1 MGNLTFKITGRN
13 ANSTRLD
20 IEARQFKFIAD
31 EDASFGGL
39 DEGPNPLEYLLGGY
53 ASCLNV
59 IAHLVA
65 KEQNIQLRGL
75 EINIT
80 GNDLNPAKV
89 LGQPTTERTGFQSLD
104 VQFEVD
110 SDADQATLEKW
121 IEEVKGRCPVGDN
134 LANPTPIKISVSQL
148 VEAN

>member
-1 MGNLTFKITGRN
+1 MGNLTFSISGKN

-20 IEARQFKFIAD
+20 IKARQFKFIAD

-39 DEGPNPLEYLLGGY
+39 DEGPNPLEYLLAGY

-59 IAHLVA
+59 VAHLVA
-65 KEQNIQLRGL
+65 KERNINLRGL
-75 EINIT
+75 EITIT

-89 LGQPTTERTGFQSLD
+89 MGQPTADRTGFQSLD

-110 SDADQATLEKW
+110 SDADQATLDSW
-121 IEEVKGRCPVGDN
+121 ITEVRGRCPVGDN
-134 LANPTPIKISVSQL
+134 LANPTPIKISVNQL